1 MDIKKKV
8 PNIQENISLAN
19 YTTFKIGGP
28 SKYFFIA
35 EDEKKIKKA
44 VSAAREL
51 NLKYF
56 ILGGGSNILI
66 SDKGFDG
73 VVIKVESRKLKVES
87 RKLESKT
94 IYADAGTNLGTLV
107 KFSVDNNLTGM
118 EWAIGIPGTLGGA
131 IRGNA
136 GAFNYSISDF
146 IKTVEVLDAQE
157 EKNKKLKISTC
168 GGSAEGGKVQNHNSK
183 LKTFKNKDCGFKYRN
198 SIFKRN
204 KNLIIL
210 AAEIRL
216 EKGDSEISEKK
227 IQEYLQK
234 RKSVQPL
241 EYPSVG
247 SIFKNILFSKVS
259 SKTFKKCPQIEQ
271 FRQAGKIPAGWL
283 IENAGL
289 KGKKIGGAQI
299 SEKHS
304 NFIINTGNASAE
316 DVVILISLIKQ
327 KIRNKFDLQLMEEI
341 EYAGF

>member
-1 MDIKKKV
+1 MI
-8 PNIQENISLAN
+8 NIEQKLPGIQKNISLKN
-19 YTTFKIGGP
+19 HTTFKIGG
-28 SKYFFIA
+28 SAKYFFIA
-35 EDEKKIKKA
+35 KNEKEITKA
-44 VSAAREL
+44 VKTAKEL

-66 SDKGFDG
+66 FDKGFDG
-73 VVIKVESRKLKVES
+73 LVVKIQNFRLRFQKNFGGQAKL
-87 RKLESKT
+87 KT
-94 IYADAGTNLGTLV
+94 IYVDAGVKLGELV

-118 EWAIGIPGTLGGA
+118 EWAAGIPGTLGGA

-146 IKTVEVLDAQE
+146 VKTVEILDIQG
-157 EKNKKLKISTC
+157 EKIQNPKSKIQ
-168 GGSAEGGKVQNHNSK
+168 KYNSK
-183 LKTFKNKDCGFKYRN
+183 LKTFKNEDCGFEYRN
-198 SIFKRN
+198 SVFKRN

-216 EKGDSEISEKK
+216 EKGNSETSKKK

-241 EYPSVG
+241 KYPSAG
-247 SIFKNILFSKVS
+247 SVFKNILFSEIS
-259 SKTFKKCPQIEQ
+259 PEAFKKCPKLEQ
-271 FRQAGKIPAGWL
+271 FCQAGKIPVGWL

-289 KGKKIGGAQI
+289 KGKKIGGAQV

-304 NFIINTGNASAE
+304 NFIINTGNARAE

-327 KIRNKFDLQLMEEI
+327 KVRNKFDLQLMEEI
-341 EYAGF
+341 EYIGF